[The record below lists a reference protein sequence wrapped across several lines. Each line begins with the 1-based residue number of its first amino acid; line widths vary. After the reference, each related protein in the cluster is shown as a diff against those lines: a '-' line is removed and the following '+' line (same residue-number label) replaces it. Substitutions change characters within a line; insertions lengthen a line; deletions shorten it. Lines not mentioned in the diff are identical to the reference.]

1 MKRLFLIVVLVMA
14 VTLNGFSQF
23 SFSVAPG
30 IATNSATFGYKIGNA
45 VPYAGLQVL
54 SGGFN
59 MMYTDHY
66 QDGSEWVTEKNE
78 MKANVNLIMPSVGV
92 KYFAVETGD
101 LKAYVNLAANKP
113 MISGKV
119 KYNGEEEEGFAEE
132 IDKVKLFGAELG
144 FGMEYF
150 LSQNFSI
157 GGEYSFRYIG
167 GKHSEKEENGGGEY
181 YKTDISLRLVPTIA
195 KFSLNFYF
203 GGGDSN

>member
-14 VTLNGFSQF
+14 ITLNGFSQF

-45 VPYAGLQVL
+45 VPYAGLQL
-54 SGGFN
+54 LTGGYKMVGTN
-59 MMYTDHY
+59 HY
-66 QDGSEWVTEKNE
+66 QSGSEWVTDKYE
-78 MKANVNLIMPSVGV
+78 MQANVNLIMPSIGV

-101 LKAYVNLAANKP
+101 LKAYVNLAATKP
-113 MISGKV
+113 LISGKM
-119 KYNGEEEEGFAEE
+119 KYNGEEEEGFAEQ
-132 IDKVKLFGAELG
+132 IDKIKLFGAELG

-150 LSQNFSI
+150 LSRNFSI

-167 GKHSEKEENGGGEY
+167 GKHSEKDEWGSGEY
-181 YKTDISLRLVPTIA
+181 EKTDISLRLVPTIA

-203 GGGDSN
+203 GGGDGN

>member
-1 MKRLFLIVVLVMA
+1 MA
-14 VTLNGFSQF
+14 ITLNGFSQF

-45 VPYAGLQVL
+45 VPYAGLQL
-54 SGGFN
+54 LTGGFK
-59 MMYTDHY
+59 MVGTHHY
-66 QDGSEWVTEKNE
+66 EDISGWVTDKYDRT
-78 MKANVNLIMPSVGV
+78 ANVNLIMPAIGL

-113 MISGKV
+113 MISGKM
-119 KYNGEEEEGFAEE
+119 KYDGEEDEDFSDE
-132 IDKVKLFGAELG
+132 INKLKLFGAELG
-144 FGMEYF
+144 FGVEYF

-157 GGEYSFRYIG
+157 GGEYSLRYIG
-167 GKHSEKEENGGGEY
+167 GKHSDKDDMGGGAY
-181 YKTDISLRLVPTIA
+181 YKRDISLRLVPTIA

>member
-14 VTLNGFSQF
+14 ITLNGFSQF

-30 IATNSATFGYKIGNA
+30 IAANSATFGYKIGNA
-45 VPYAGLQVL
+45 VPYASIQLL
-54 SGGFN
+54 TGGAKVVE
-59 MMYTDHY
+59 TDYY
-66 QDGSEWVTEKNE
+66 QSGSEWITNKDE
-78 MKANVNLIMPSVGV
+78 MQVNVNLIMPSIGV

-101 LKAYVNLAANKP
+101 LKAYVNLAATKP
-113 MISGKV
+113 MISGKM
-119 KYNGEEEEGFAEE
+119 KHNGTEEEHFAEQ

-144 FGMEYF
+144 FGVEYF

-167 GKHSEKEENGGGEY
+167 GKYSDKQDWGGGEY
-181 YKTDISLRLVPTIA
+181 EKIDISPRLAPTIA